1 MDYKVYHQ
9 KVDALTGKENWSA
22 IQVTTAAAVCVAVDL
37 FFLGKLAVSGL
48 VKQEDISLEAFL
60 TNQFATPY
68 RQNKRGMEHE
78 QK

>member
-1 MDYKVYHQ
+1 
-9 KVDALTGKENWSA
+9 
-22 IQVTTAAAVCVAVDL
+22 VDL